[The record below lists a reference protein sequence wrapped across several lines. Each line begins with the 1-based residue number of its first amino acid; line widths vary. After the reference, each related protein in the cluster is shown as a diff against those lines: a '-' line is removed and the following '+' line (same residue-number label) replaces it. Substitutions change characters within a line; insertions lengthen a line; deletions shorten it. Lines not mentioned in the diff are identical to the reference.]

1 MKRLFVILILICS
14 VSAFAADLST
24 SDAKLISDKGVPLY
38 TKVSF
43 VNGSK
48 DVGFRFASS
57 TSPEEIQKWYL
68 QQLPKW
74 ALYKEYGGW
83 ILYDGA
89 PEKGMAEV
97 MSENQI
103 MVKKNDNL
111 PSWFSLEK
119 DMTTEIVIMI
129 VK

>member
-1 MKRLFVILILICS
+1 MKSLSVVLILICS
-14 VSAFAADLST
+14 VSAFAADLPT
-24 SDAKLISDKGVPLY
+24 PDAKLISDKGVPLY
-38 TKVSF
+38 TKASF

-89 PEKGMAEV
+89 PGTGMAEV

-119 DMTTEIVIMI
+119 NMTTEIVIMI